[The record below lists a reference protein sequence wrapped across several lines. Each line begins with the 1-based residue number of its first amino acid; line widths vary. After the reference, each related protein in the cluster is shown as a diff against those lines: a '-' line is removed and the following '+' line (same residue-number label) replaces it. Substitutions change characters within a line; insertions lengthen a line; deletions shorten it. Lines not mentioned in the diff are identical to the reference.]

1 MRSLTAALLAPTL
14 LASTLLC
21 APARADSFTPAQRD
35 EIVRI
40 LRDALVRDPTILRDA
55 VLAMQKAEG
64 TTEAASQAAAI
75 AAHRRSLLADPA
87 DPVAGNTIGARTVV
101 EFYDPR
107 CGYCRQMLPVLA
119 NLLKADPSVRLVYK
133 EIPVLGAGSVLDAQA
148 LVAAQAQG
156 GYFALQTALMSDAE
170 PPSKPRILALAAA
183 AHLNPD
189 RLLVDMDSAAV
200 HDRLAA
206 NLALAQALGVTG
218 TPTLVIGDTV
228 SSGAMGLDELRAAI
242 SRS

>member
-1 MRSLTAALLAPTL
+1 MRRLTGALLATSL
-14 LASTLLC
+14 LLPA
-21 APARADSFTPAQRD
+21 AARADGFTPEQRD
-35 EIVRI
+35 EIVHI

-55 VLAMQKAEG
+55 VLALQKAESAG
-64 TTEAASQAAAI
+64 EAAGQATAI

-87 DPVAGNTIGARTVV
+87 DPVAGNAAAARTVV

-119 NLLKADPSVRLVYK
+119 GLLKADPSVRLVYK
-133 EIPVLGAGSVLDAQA
+133 EIPVLGPGSMLDAEA

-156 GYFALQTALMSDAE
+156 GYFALQAALMGDAAT
-170 PPSKPRILALAAA
+170 PSKPRIRALAVAV
-183 AHLNPD
+183 HLDPD
-189 RLLVDMDSAAV
+189 RLLADMDGTAV

-218 TPTLVIGDTV
+218 TPTLVIGDTLT
-228 SSGAMGLDELRAAI
+228 SGAMGLEELRAAV
-242 SRS
+242 SRG